1 MRTRTGRRSHDR
13 HGAITA
19 RSQAFREA
27 EIRVIRNL
35 KTLLVAGM
43 ALMLTLAA
51 FGNVTM
57 PNTGYEAVR
66 IAMGM
71 QTTYRNPHAMWRA
84 VESPVLIWAAFGLIV
99 LAETTSAA
107 LTWIAATRL
116 WRGRANKVQFDTAK
130 STAYLG
136 LGVAACLYFIVFL
149 VIAQEY
155 FLMWQSTKLNVLQD
169 AFRLFASAMLIALWL
184 GTDD

>member
-1 MRTRTGRRSHDR
+1 MIRT
-13 HGAITA
+13 
-19 RSQAFREA
+19 
-27 EIRVIRNL
+27 L

-43 ALMLTLAA
+43 ALVLTLAVL
-51 FGNVTM
+51 GNLTM
-57 PNTGYEAVR
+57 PHTGYAAVST
-66 IAMGM
+66 AMGM

-84 VESPVLIWAAFGLIV
+84 IQDPVLIWVAFGLIV
-99 LAETTSAA
+99 LSEATGAA
-107 LTWIAATRL
+107 WSWAGAVRL
-116 WRGRANKVQFDTAK
+116 WRSRGQKELFAAAK

-169 AFRLFASAMLIALWL
+169 AFRLFAAAILIALWL